1 MAGLEVRRT
10 GNHEFTGRNDRGAE
24 VHIGRSGAE
33 NAFSPGELLQL
44 AVAACSAVTAE
55 ELITRRVDD
64 DFTVWADAEKTPGA
78 HQYDALLATFDI
90 DLTGLDELT
99 RARLETAIRRALDL
113 QCTVSRTIKAAAP
126 VKVEFE

>member
-10 GNHEFTGRNDRGAE
+10 GKHEFTGHNDRGAE

-33 NAFSPGELLQL
+33 NSFSPGELLQL

-55 ELITRRVDD
+55 ELITRRVDAN
-64 DFTVWADAEKTPGA
+64 FTVKADADQVPGN
-78 HQYDALLATFDI
+78 HQYDALHVDFDI
-90 DLTGLDELT
+90 DLTGLDEVT

-126 VKVEFE
+126 VKVEFD